1 MNLTLEIERV
11 KNGEKGLNKLRKL
24 YKRKCMELEE
34 ALAYLDIEGEQ
45 NKILE
50 MKTIELQSRV
60 DREIKLIKAECEE
73 IIVDREAE
81 HKDEVAMLKENLQD
95 RDEDIQRYKKAY
107 DDLEEETSTL
117 IKNFRTQLLSKESEF
132 EVLKEQ
138 LARTEDVEL
147 SEKILRI
154 TELER
159 KIASLTQ
166 RHEEE
171 MIHMKE
177 QVDKYQSMLRE
188 KEMESESRLLDAN
201 AAFRKKETNA
211 QSEQYK
217 LKKDM
222 EVGSGFLT
230 KI

>member
-1 MNLTLEIERV
+1 
-11 KNGEKGLNKLRKL
+11 
-24 YKRKCMELEE
+24 MELEE

-222 EVGSGFLT
+222 EVG
-230 KI
+230 

>member
-1 MNLTLEIERV
+1 MNLILEIERV

-222 EVGSGFLT
+222 EVSSGYLT